1 MTIPYQGSLPIGG
14 DDAKGQIREAE
25 KGMEMRKLFLRKP
38 SLTLG
43 LTIVAALVIAAG
55 CQAPAAT
62 PTPTKAAAPAATQP
76 AAPAATQP
84 AAPAA
89 TKAPAAAPTQAT
101 PTQAAAAAKT
111 DYPTRGIEL
120 VVPFG
125 AGGAADVAA
134 RKIAAIVEKDLGQ
147 AITIANVTGAGGAVA
162 YTRVKNAKP
171 DGYQLLWSSAAMAT
185 LPAQGNIDYDYT
197 ALEHIGMVAT
207 ETVTLAVA
215 ANAPWKTLQEFLDD
229 AKKRGS
235 SKPMTVG
242 NSGVG
247 SFTHLSA
254 VAIADKAG
262 VPFTH
267 IAFGTGLAVTNLI
280 GGHID
285 ASVQHPAEILPALKN
300 GQVRMLTVSSNR
312 RIDAFKD
319 VPTLKEQG
327 IDLELVQFRAV
338 SAPKGTPQP
347 IIARLEEAFLKAAKS
362 QEWIDYSVS
371 VGSEPQTM
379 TSAEVTKFMA
389 QQHEQI
395 AKFSSQLKAEQPK
408 K

>member
-1 MTIPYQGSLPIGG
+1 MSRLS
-14 DDAKGQIREAE
+14 
-25 KGMEMRKLFLRKP
+25 LRKP
-38 SLTLG
+38 SLTIG
-43 LTIVAALVIAAG
+43 LTIVAALLIAVG
-55 CQAPAAT
+55 CQAPAAA

-76 AAPAATQP
+76 AAPAP
-84 AAPAA
+84 
-89 TKAPAAAPTQAT
+89 TKAAAAAPTQAT
-101 PTQAAAAAKT
+101 APTQAAAPAAKT
-111 DYPTRGIEL
+111 DFPTRTVEL

-134 RKIAAIVEKDLGQ
+134 RKIGAIVEKDLGQ
-147 AITIANVTGAGGAVA
+147 SITIANVTGAGGAVA

-185 LPAQGNIDYDYT
+185 LPAQGNIDYDYK
-197 ALEHIGMVAT
+197 AFDHVGMVAT

-215 ANAPWKTLQEFLDD
+215 ADAPWKTLKEFLDD
-229 AKKRGS
+229 AKKRGDA
-235 SKPMTVG
+235 KPMTVG

-300 GQVRMLTVSSNR
+300 GQIRMLTVSGNK

-327 IDLELVQFRAV
+327 VDLELVQFRAV
-338 SAPKGTPQP
+338 SVPKGTPP
-347 IIARLEEAFLKAAKS
+347 PVIARLEDSFLKAARSK
-362 QEWIDYSVS
+362 EWVEYSVS

-379 TSAEVTKFMA
+379 TSADVAKFMA

-395 AKFSSQLKAEQPK
+395 AKFSSQLKAEQTK

>member
-1 MTIPYQGSLPIGG
+1 MRRLPVP
-14 DDAKGQIREAE
+14 R
-25 KGMEMRKLFLRKP
+25 P
-38 SLTLG
+38 SLILG
-43 LTIVAALVIAAG
+43 LVIVAASAVAAG
-55 CQAPAAT
+55 CQAPAAA
-62 PTPTKAAAPAATQP
+62 PAPTKAAAPAATQ
-76 AAPAATQP
+76 AAPAST

-89 TKAPAAAPTQAT
+89 TKAPAAAPTQAA
-101 PTQAAAAAKT
+101 PAAKT
-111 DYPTRGIEL
+111 DFPTRPMEML
-120 VVPFG
+120 VPFG

-134 RKIAAIVEKDLGQ
+134 RKISAMVEKELGQ
-147 AITIANVTGAGGAVA
+147 SIAISNVTGAGGAVA
-162 YTRVKNAKP
+162 YTTVKNAKP
-171 DGYQLLWSSAAMAT
+171 DGYKLLWSSAAMAT
-185 LPAQGNIDYDYT
+185 LPAQGNIDFDYS
-197 ALEHIGMVAT
+197 ALDHVAMVAT

-215 ANAPWKTLQEFLDD
+215 ADSPWKTLKDFLDE

-300 GQVRMLTVSSNR
+300 GQVRMLTVSSDK

-338 SAPKGTPQP
+338 SVPKGTPAEV
-347 IIARLEEAFLKAAKS
+347 IKRLEGAFIKAAKS
-362 QEWIDYSVS
+362 DEWVQYAVS
-371 VGSEPQTM
+371 VGSDPKTM
-379 TSAEVTKFMA
+379 TSAEVAKFMA
-389 QQHEQI
+389 QQHTQI
-395 AKFSSQLKAEQPK
+395 GELAKKVNAEEK
-408 K
+408 KK